1 MPSLDRIKKPATHRG
16 KRAILKKEPQLLETA
31 KQALCIKG
39 STSSKLAHDCMKDF
53 YDLKKPDAQ
62 MMTKKNEIRPFE
74 DITPIEQFAT
84 KLNAPLFMF
93 TSHNKK
99 RPNNLI
105 MGRMFEN
112 TLLDM
117 VEFGIEDYKGLKEFK
132 VPKIATG
139 IKPLL
144 IFNGDIFENN
154 REYGRIRNLLIDMFH
169 RESTKNVR
177 LQGLEH
183 VISFTARDNKILFRS
198 FRVFLKKSGSRTPRI
213 ELEEIGPHVDL
224 VVRRT
229 QLGSD
234 DLFKQSCKKPKELK
248 VKKKKNISEDP
259 LGKTLGRVHMG
270 AQKLNKIQ
278 TRKMKG
284 LRKTMT
290 ERKEERKR
298 KSLDAVVT
306 PNGKKTK
313 IVDV

>member
-1 MPSLDRIKKPATHRG
+1 MPVLERVVRPTSHKGKKA
-16 KRAILKKEPQLLETA
+16 LLSKEPQLIETA
-31 KQALCIKG
+31 KQTLCIKG

-74 DITPIEQFAT
+74 DISPIERFAS
-84 KLNAPLFMF
+84 KLNSSLFMF

-99 RPNNLI
+99 RPHNLI
-105 MGRMFEN
+105 MGRIFEH

-117 VEFGIEDYKGLKEFK
+117 VEFGIENYKGLKEFK
-132 VPKIATG
+132 VPKISTG
-139 IKPLL
+139 IKPML

-154 REYGRIRNLLIDMFH
+154 HEYGRIRNLLVDMFH
-169 RESTKNVR
+169 REPAKNIR
-177 LQGLEH
+177 LKGLEH

-198 FRVFLKKSGSRTPRI
+198 FRIFLKKSGTRIPRI
-213 ELEEIGPHVDL
+213 ELEEIGPRADL
-224 VVRRT
+224 SVRRSR
-229 QLGSD
+229 LASD
-234 DLFKQSCKKPKELK
+234 DLFKQSCKRPKELK

-270 AQKLNKIQ
+270 AQKLNTIQ

-290 ERKEERKR
+290 ERKQERKR
-298 KSLDAVVT
+298 KSLDSEEST
-306 PNGKKTK
+306 TKKVK
-313 IVDV
+313 SVE